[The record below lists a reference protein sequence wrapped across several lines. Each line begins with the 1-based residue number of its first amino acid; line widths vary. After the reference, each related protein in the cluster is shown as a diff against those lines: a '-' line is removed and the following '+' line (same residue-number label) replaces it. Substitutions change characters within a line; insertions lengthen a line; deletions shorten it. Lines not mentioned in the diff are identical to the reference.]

1 MPSVSIGSAAG
12 LRALLLVLRSLD
24 WEPQMLT
31 LWESRCTHADG
42 TALHVVMGA
51 DSDLRWMTD
60 GALCCSWSGLV
71 WVQGSTQ
78 SVPGGITKA
87 QCQLLSVTH
96 LKELHRYITAP
107 EVTDLLFGPS
117 DALPWSLPQPLSWGR
132 CVILAVIL
140 VLSVAS
146 VCSGLSLH
154 GPPWQPV
161 ERRDVALIWDYRQSD
176 LPEIYL
182 RVFASTSPRPSRR
195 PQVFGK
201 GSIDTMISISH
212 GMVAAHPTPWSY
224 SIMRYLPCSLL
235 SPLSSTRILR

>member
-1 MPSVSIGSAAG
+1 MPASLGYPPERTSPLHNCPRGDGSIVRPFGRPALVVTSAA
-12 LRALLLVLRSLD
+12 LLG
-24 WEPQMLT
+24 T
-31 LWESRCTHADG
+31 LCHSRGDT
-42 TALHVVMGA
+42 
-51 DSDLRWMTD
+51 R
-60 GALCCSWSGLV
+60 
-71 WVQGSTQ
+71 
-78 SVPGGITKA
+78 
-87 QCQLLSVTH
+87 
-96 LKELHRYITAP
+96 
-107 EVTDLLFGPS
+107 
-117 DALPWSLPQPLSWGR
+117 
-132 CVILAVIL
+132 
-140 VLSVAS
+140 SVAS

-201 GSIDTMISISH
+201 GSIGTMISISH

>member
-42 TALHVVMGA
+42 TTLHVVMGA
-51 DSDLRWMTD
+51 DSDVRWMTD

-87 QCQLLSVTH
+87 QCQLLSVTY

-107 EVTDLLFGPS
+107 EVTDLLLGPS

-140 VLSVAS
+140 VLWPLFA
-146 VCSGLSLH
+146 
-154 GPPWQPV
+154 QAF
-161 ERRDVALIWDYRQSD
+161 RFMALRGSQWSA
-176 LPEIYL
+176 ETL
-182 RVFASTSPRPSRR
+182 R
-195 PQVFGK
+195 
-201 GSIDTMISISH
+201 
-212 GMVAAHPTPWSY
+212 
-224 SIMRYLPCSLL
+224 
-235 SPLSSTRILR
+235 

>member
-1 MPSVSIGSAAG
+1 
-12 LRALLLVLRSLD
+12 
-24 WEPQMLT
+24 
-31 LWESRCTHADG
+31 
-42 TALHVVMGA
+42 
-51 DSDLRWMTD
+51 MTD

-140 VLSVAS
+140 VLWPLFA
-146 VCSGLSLH
+146 
-154 GPPWQPV
+154 QAF
-161 ERRDVALIWDYRQSD
+161 RFMALRGSQWSA
-176 LPEIYL
+176 ETL
-182 RVFASTSPRPSRR
+182 R
-195 PQVFGK
+195 
-201 GSIDTMISISH
+201 
-212 GMVAAHPTPWSY
+212 
-224 SIMRYLPCSLL
+224 
-235 SPLSSTRILR
+235 